1 MTDTLDKY
9 FHDPQEEPEQTKE
22 LLLYDED
29 GWYISSYYFPVDGD
43 WTVLAS
49 KQGIVGWIYLKDI
62 TNSIT
67 KLKK

>member
-9 FHDPQEEPEQTKE
+9 FHDPQEEPEQKKE
-22 LLLYDED
+22 QLIYDEY

-43 WTVLAS
+43 WKVLAS

>member
-9 FHDPQEEPEQTKE
+9 FHDPQEEPEQTKK
-22 LLLYDED
+22 LLIYDEY
-29 GWYISSYYFPVDGD
+29 GWYISSYYFPIDGY
-43 WTVLAS
+43 WTDLAS